1 MVERINKNFFEWIPA
16 IVNWLCLLL
25 TVLLYFLFSSTTDC
39 MTHTGENISR
49 PIISTS
55 TASSVRRS
63 TGTNFQKT
71 IDISQPF
78 TNQSGT
84 FSFEFVTPYHM
95 YERSPAVYQDKI
107 STMEPKTTNG
117 LSETMEAKGHDDNN
131 MLV

>member
-1 MVERINKNFFEWIPA
+1 MSVSIRIFLSELLQFWIDYVCYWQCYSISFFLSQL
-16 IVNWLCLLL
+16 IVWHTLGRTFQGPSFQHQLHRLLD
-25 TVLLYFLFSSTTDC
+25 VLL
-39 MTHTGENISR
+39 
-49 PIISTS
+49 
-55 TASSVRRS
+55 VQ
-63 TGTNFQKT
+63 NFQKT

-107 STMEPKTTNG
+107 STVEPKTTNG
-117 LSETMEAKGHDDNN
+117 LSETMEAKGNDDIN

>member
-1 MVERINKNFFEWIPA
+1 
-16 IVNWLCLLL
+16 
-25 TVLLYFLFSSTTDC
+25 

-78 TNQSGT
+78 TNQ

-107 STMEPKTTNG
+107 STVEPKTTNG
-117 LSETMEAKGHDDNN
+117 LSETMEAKRNDDHN

>member
-1 MVERINKNFFEWIPA
+1 
-16 IVNWLCLLL
+16 
-25 TVLLYFLFSSTTDC
+25 

-55 TASSVRRS
+55 AASSVRRS

-78 TNQSGT
+78 TYQSGT

-95 YERSPAVYQDKI
+95 YERSPAVYQDNI
-107 STMEPKTTNG
+107 STVEPKTTNG
-117 LSETMEAKGHDDNN
+117 LSETIEAKGNDDNN